1 MTMQFSAYQIE
12 SMLDDY
18 QQKNFPSERSASENL
33 SFSEEAIIE
42 AREHFTTSTKRT
54 SIWKSPKEIIELIE
68 DKNEYDPV
76 VDFVQQSR
84 AGRFVDPV
92 YVPENSPPTFS
103 LVTDYS
109 KNAHKG
115 LEEEQE
121 IMESEIVEKEISRSK
136 LVSGKDRIKD
146 KVSVNEA
153 VSEKDFSHFDQIKIS
168 INEGDTKAN
177 ISNKSEKDIVK
188 AVAKENI
195 PEKLVKDEIDLTKS
209 KKKRLTDSAAK
220 MFENIEEDELD
231 EELEFDEKKE
241 LHDEYD
247 ADNDV
252 VFGDGQIDSNSIR
265 EFVKNFPDS
274 AIKFMFR
281 KNLDGRNLPVEYE
294 EIYINWEK
302 RGLSRGRLKNY
313 LFKLMKWDNFP
324 DIPIL
329 GVVQILKERQYDLKD
344 KKK

>member
-18 QQKNFPSERSASENL
+18 QQENFPSERSASENL
-33 SFSEEAIIE
+33 SLSEEAIIE

-54 SIWKSPKEIIELIE
+54 LIWKSPKEIIELIE

-92 YVPENSPPTFS
+92 YVPENSPPTYS
-103 LVTDYS
+103 LVTDSS
-109 KNAHKG
+109 KHARKCSD
-115 LEEEQE
+115 EEQE
-121 IMESEIVEKEISRSK
+121 IMESEIVEKDLSHSK
-136 LVSGKDRIKD
+136 LVSGKARIKD
-146 KVSVNEA
+146 KVSLNEA
-153 VSEKDFSHFDQIKIS
+153 VSEKDLSHFDQAKIS
-168 INEGDTKAN
+168 INEGDTGAN
-177 ISNKSEKDIVK
+177 SSNKSETDIFN

-195 PEKLVKDEIDLTKS
+195 PEKLVEDVIDLTKS

-220 MFENIEEDELD
+220 MFENIEEDGLD
-231 EELEFDEKKE
+231 EEFESDEKGF
-241 LHDEYD
+241 HDEDD

-274 AIKFMFR
+274 TIKFMFR

-294 EIYINWEK
+294 DIYINWEK
-302 RGLSRGRLKNY
+302 RGLSRGRLKKY

-329 GVVQILKERQYDLKD
+329 EVVQIIKDRQYDLKD

>member
-18 QQKNFPSERSASENL
+18 QQENFPSGRSASENL
-33 SFSEEAIIE
+33 ILSEEGINE

-92 YVPENSPPTFS
+92 YVPENSPPKFS

-109 KNAHKG
+109 KHAGKG
-115 LEEEQE
+115 TEEQQE
-121 IMESEIVEKEISRSK
+121 IMEIEIDEKNLPHPK
-136 LVSGKDRIKD
+136 LVSGKAIIKD
-146 KVSVNEA
+146 KVSVNGT
-153 VSEKDFSHFDQIKIS
+153 VSEKYLSHFDQAKIS
-168 INEGDTKAN
+168 INENDIDAN
-177 ISNKSEKDIVK
+177 SSNKSEKDFVK
-188 AVAKENI
+188 DLAKENM
-195 PEKLVKDEIDLTKS
+195 PEKLVEDDIDLTKS

-220 MFENIEEDELD
+220 MFENIMEDGLD
-231 EELEFDEKKE
+231 EEFEYDEKG
-241 LHDEYD
+241 LHGEDD

-294 EIYINWEK
+294 EIYFNWEK

-313 LFKLMKWDNFP
+313 LFKLMNWDKFP

-329 GVVQILKERQYDLKD
+329 EVVQLIKDRQYDLKD

>member
-18 QQKNFPSERSASENL
+18 QQENFPSERSASENL
-33 SFSEEAIIE
+33 SLSEEAIIE

-103 LVTDYS
+103 LVTDFS
-109 KNAHKG
+109 MHARKG
-115 LEEEQE
+115 PEEEQE
-121 IMESEIVEKEISRSK
+121 IMKSEIAEKDLSHSK
-136 LVSGKDRIKD
+136 LVSGKARIKE
-146 KVSVNEA
+146 KVTVNE
-153 VSEKDFSHFDQIKIS
+153 VISEKDLSHFDQAKIS
-168 INEGDTKAN
+168 INEGDTGAN
-177 ISNKSEKDIVK
+177 SSNKSETDIFN

-195 PEKLVKDEIDLTKS
+195 PEKLVEDVIDLTKS

-220 MFENIEEDELD
+220 MFENIEEDGLD
-231 EELEFDEKKE
+231 EEFEFDEKG
-241 LHDEYD
+241 LHDEDD

-274 AIKFMFR
+274 TIKFMFR

-329 GVVQILKERQYDLKD
+329 EVVKIIKDRQYDLKD